1 MSLVS
6 SNISKKYFNKT
17 VLNSVSFNIEP
28 GNIYAMLGP
37 NGSGKTTWMK
47 IASCLT
53 KPSAGEISL
62 NGKSIGQDTKK
73 EIAYMPTEPY
83 FYDWMTVKDTK
94 KYYMDFF
101 DDFDESIFVELLEKM
116 ELTENLKCKN
126 LSSGMTAKLKI
137 ALALSRKVKVYLLDE
152 PLNGID
158 LIARDTVMNTIIS
171 CLSEDV
177 ALVVSSHLV
186 EELEA
191 FANKAVF
198 IKNGDLL
205 DICDIETL
213 RMEQGKSLADR
224 YRELMN

>member
-62 NGKSIGQDTKK
+62 DGKSIGQDTNK

>member
-101 DDFDESIFVELLEKM
+101 DDFDESIFAELLEKM

>member
-1 MSLVS
+1 
-6 SNISKKYFNKT
+6 
-17 VLNSVSFNIEP
+17 
-28 GNIYAMLGP
+28 
-37 NGSGKTTWMK
+37 
-47 IASCLT
+47 
-53 KPSAGEISL
+53 
-62 NGKSIGQDTKK
+62 
-73 EIAYMPTEPY
+73 
-83 FYDWMTVKDTK
+83 MTVKDTK

-101 DDFDESIFVELLEKM
+101 DDFDESIFAELLEKM

>member
-62 NGKSIGQDTKK
+62 DGKSIGQDTKK
-73 EIAYMPTEPY
+73 EITYMPTEPY

-101 DDFDESIFVELLEKM
+101 DDFDESIFAELLEKM

-137 ALALSRKVKVYLLDE
+137 ALALSRKAKIYLLDE

>member
-62 NGKSIGQDTKK
+62 DGKSIGQDTKK

>member
-101 DDFDESIFVELLEKM
+101 DDFDESIFAELLEKM
-116 ELTENLKCKN
+116 KLTENLKCKN

>member
-62 NGKSIGQDTKK
+62 DGKSIGQDTKR

-83 FYDWMTVKDTK
+83 FYD
-94 KYYMDFF
+94 
-101 DDFDESIFVELLEKM
+101 
-116 ELTENLKCKN
+116 
-126 LSSGMTAKLKI
+126 
-137 ALALSRKVKVYLLDE
+137 
-152 PLNGID
+152 
-158 LIARDTVMNTIIS
+158 
-171 CLSEDV
+171 
-177 ALVVSSHLV
+177 
-186 EELEA
+186 
-191 FANKAVF
+191 
-198 IKNGDLL
+198 
-205 DICDIETL
+205 
-213 RMEQGKSLADR
+213 
-224 YRELMN
+224 

>member
-47 IASCLT
+47 IAACLT

-62 NGKSIGQDTKK
+62 DGKSIGQDTKK

-101 DDFDESIFVELLEKM
+101 DDFDESIFAELLEKM

-171 CLSEDV
+171 CLAEDV

>member
-62 NGKSIGQDTKK
+62 DGKSIGQDTKK

-101 DDFDESIFVELLEKM
+101 DDFDESIFAELLEKM

>member
-62 NGKSIGQDTKK
+62 DGKSIGQDTKK

-101 DDFDESIFVELLEKM
+101 DDFDGSIFAELLEKM

-171 CLSEDV
+171 CLSKDV

-191 FANKAVF
+191 FANKAIF
-198 IKNGDLL
+198 IKNGNLL

>member
-101 DDFDESIFVELLEKM
+101 DDFDESIFAELLEKM
-116 ELTENLKCKN
+116 KLTENLKCKN

-224 YRELMN
+224 YRELMD